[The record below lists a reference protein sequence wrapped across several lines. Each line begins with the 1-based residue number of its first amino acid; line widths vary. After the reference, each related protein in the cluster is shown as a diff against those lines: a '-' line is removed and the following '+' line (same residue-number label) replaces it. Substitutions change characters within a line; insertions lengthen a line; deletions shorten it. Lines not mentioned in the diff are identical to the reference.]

1 MSIPKEPFR
10 AFPNI
15 ESILETEDG
24 KKIRDPDELP
34 IIDTPPEIADNIQIN
49 NSNNFTSEQLLLES
63 TESVIV
69 EKCILPGLVD
79 SITEETTWSL
89 AQAPDFWQNKNNSI
103 VHFDPN
109 ITIIKNDDDII
120 PNGIEENDEDN
131 FFIKFLYEIY
141 NNINSCYK

>member
-15 ESILETEDG
+15 ESILEADNE

-34 IIDTPPEIADNIQIN
+34 IVDIPPEIADNIQIN
-49 NSNNFTSEQLLLES
+49 NSDNFTSEQLLLES
-63 TESVIV
+63 TESVIG
-69 EKCILPGLVD
+69 EECILPGLVD
-79 SITEETTWSL
+79 SITEETTW
-89 AQAPDFWQNKNNSI
+89 NKNNSI

-120 PNGIEENDEDN
+120 PNEIEENDEDN

>member
-15 ESILETEDG
+15 ESILETEDE

-49 NSNNFTSEQLLLES
+49 NSNNFTSEQVLLES
-63 TESVIV
+63 TRLVI
-69 EKCILPGLVD
+69 EEECILPGLVD
-79 SITEETTWSL
+79 SITEETSR
-89 AQAPDFWQNKNNSI
+89 NKNNSI

-109 ITIIKNDDDII
+109 ITIIKNDEDII
-120 PNGIEENDEDN
+120 PNGVEENVENN
-131 FFIKFLYEIY
+131 FFINFLYEIY
-141 NNINSCYK
+141 SNINSCYK

>member
-15 ESILETEDG
+15 ESILEADNE

-49 NSNNFTSEQLLLES
+49 NSNNFTSEQVLLES
-63 TESVIV
+63 TRLVI
-69 EKCILPGLVD
+69 EEECILPGLVD
-79 SITEETTWSL
+79 SITEET
-89 AQAPDFWQNKNNSI
+89 PDFWRNKNNSI

>member
-1 MSIPKEPFR
+1 MSSPKEPFR

-15 ESILETEDG
+15 ESILETEDE
-24 KKIRDPDELP
+24 KKIRDPNELP
-34 IIDTPPEIADNIQIN
+34 IVDTPTEIINNVQIN
-49 NSNNFTSEQLLLES
+49 NSDNFTSEQLLLES
-63 TESVIV
+63 TESVI
-69 EKCILPGLVD
+69 EECILPGLVD
-79 SITEETTWSL
+79 SITEET
-89 AQAPDFWQNKNNSI
+89 PDFWRNKNNSI
-103 VHFDPN
+103 VHFNPN